1 MGEIVSIVFPFVL
14 GGAIYAWGYR
24 VGVRVGGARGELSGG
39 AASAVRRTSR
49 HNPYTCTEPYGIPCR
64 CGESNGNE

>member
-1 MGEIVSIVFPFVL
+1 MSEILSIVFPIVL
-14 GGAIYAWGYR
+14 GMAIYAWGYR
-24 VGVRVGGARGELSGG
+24 EGRRVGVVRGKPSSG